1 MRFNLPSRA
10 VSDLLDVVAEASLSA
25 LAQATRPA
33 TSSLQDMTS
42 QIAGHSKRAEAAQVK
57 RPGRSSQRYNACEA
71 DPAPAA
77 ASGTTGS
84 RLAAALYIKPH
95 ADRRRQQRFPHS
107 MPCQLQIGDLI
118 SEIRTR
124 SIGHG
129 GIMVDLPQDATF
141 ARGQRAQVWLDNV
154 GPAEA
159 RICNTTNEGMH
170 LAFHGTHST
179 SFAAVMQ
186 GLLLRLETENMF
198 ATAHVREMAI
208 VLEQAFER
216 GLQTG
221 HVDLQAL
228 MSTRYTLIPGT
239 EPQQFLHAALGF
251 YEDVL
256 PTIQQ
261 PFVRPGKG
269 MLYALAT
276 DRNGYVPVHNK
287 GFCAPQRPGD
297 LAYNLVY
304 CRNRRLFDDTTTIAA
319 ARLTQNPVVQTYLR
333 DTGQGRAALVR
344 SIGVPVM
351 VRGRRWGCAQVAY
364 QMEEN

>member
-1 MRFNLPSRA
+1 
-10 VSDLLDVVAEASLSA
+10 
-25 LAQATRPA
+25 
-33 TSSLQDMTS
+33 
-42 QIAGHSKRAEAAQVK
+42 
-57 RPGRSSQRYNACEA
+57 
-71 DPAPAA
+71 
-77 ASGTTGS
+77 
-84 RLAAALYIKPH
+84 
-95 ADRRRQQRFPHS
+95 
-107 MPCQLQIGDLI
+107 
-118 SEIRTR
+118 
-124 SIGHG
+124 
-129 GIMVDLPQDATF
+129 
-141 ARGQRAQVWLDNV
+141 
-154 GPAEA
+154 
-159 RICNTTNEGMH
+159 
-170 LAFHGTHST
+170 
-179 SFAAVMQ
+179 
-186 GLLLRLETENMF
+186 
-198 ATAHVREMAI
+198 
-208 VLEQAFER
+208 
-216 GLQTG
+216 
-221 HVDLQAL
+221 

-319 ARLTQNPVVQTYLR
+319 ARLTQKPVVQTYLR